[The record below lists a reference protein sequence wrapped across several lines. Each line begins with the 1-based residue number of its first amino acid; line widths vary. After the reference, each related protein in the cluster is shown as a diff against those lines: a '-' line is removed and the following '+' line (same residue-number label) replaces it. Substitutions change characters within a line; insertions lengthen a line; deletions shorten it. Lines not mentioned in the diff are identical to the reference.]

1 MKIKKLIDRKA
12 HEVEF
17 VNMAQLEKKLINDI
31 SNLDILIF
39 DRSIIK
45 NRLVKK
51 LLSRFSSRSLIIKG
65 EEKIK
70 SIENYSSLIEK
81 IIKKGIQRKSII
93 YSFGGGTIGDLSG
106 FLAST
111 IMRGIE
117 HVMIPTSLLAMVDSA
132 IGGKTGINSKF
143 GKNLIGTFNLPKKV
157 FISSDFLKSLPKR
170 EISCGFAEII
180 KYSLIDSKQLH
191 KLLIS
196 QSKIDINKLIKLSI
210 NSKFKYIGDYR
221 EKLNSKNSRA
231 ILNFGHTIGHAI
243 ENSNFYKGNLKHGEA
258 ISLGMI
264 VELKISSLFNYYPE
278 KVTNLIEL
286 LKKYKLPVNYSKY
299 INKKTIPT
307 LIKRIAFDKK
317 IINKDV
323 NFVLIGKSGGF
334 IKKISIKNHKD
345 VKNIYNFMNA
355 DYFLFDYK
363 PEINELPGGNA
374 KSFDWN
380 IIKNIQICIIQ
391 RFNRFHSRTIYFRNI
406 FDFYCIYFRLNH
418 SKPNFKKH

>member
-17 VNMAQLEKKLINDI
+17 LNIAQLEKKLINDI

-51 LLSRFSSRSLIIKG
+51 LLSKFSSRSLIIKG

-278 KVTNLIEL
+278 KVTDLIEL

-299 INKKTIPT
+299 INKKTIPAI
-307 LIKRIAFDKK
+307 IKRIAFDKK

-334 IKKISIKNHKD
+334 IKKISIRDLKS
-345 VKNIYNFMNA
+345 ILYQ
-355 DYFLFDYK
+355 
-363 PEINELPGGNA
+363 IN
-374 KSFDWN
+374 
-380 IIKNIQICIIQ
+380 
-391 RFNRFHSRTIYFRNI
+391 
-406 FDFYCIYFRLNH
+406 
-418 SKPNFKKH
+418 

>member
-17 VNMAQLEKKLINDI
+17 VNMAQLEKRLINDI

-51 LLSRFSSRSLIIKG
+51 LLSKFSSRSLIIKG

-180 KYSLIDSKQLH
+180 KYSLIDSKQLR

-278 KVTNLIEL
+278 KVTDLIE
-286 LKKYKLPVNYSKY
+286 
-299 INKKTIPT
+299 
-307 LIKRIAFDKK
+307 FDKK

-334 IKKISIKNHKD
+334 IKKISIRDLKS
-345 VKNIYNFMNA
+345 ILYQ
-355 DYFLFDYK
+355 
-363 PEINELPGGNA
+363 IN
-374 KSFDWN
+374 
-380 IIKNIQICIIQ
+380 
-391 RFNRFHSRTIYFRNI
+391 
-406 FDFYCIYFRLNH
+406 
-418 SKPNFKKH
+418 

>member
-17 VNMAQLEKKLINDI
+17 VNIAQLEKKLINDI

-51 LLSRFSSRSLIIKG
+51 LLRKFSSRSLIIKG

-180 KYSLIDSKQLH
+180 KYSLIDSKQLR

-286 LKKYKLPVNYSKY
+286 LTVLTSFNGKNW
-299 INKKTIPT
+299 PT
-307 LIKRIAFDKK
+307 LCPPP
-317 IINKDV
+317 
-323 NFVLIGKSGGF
+323 LPS
-334 IKKISIKNHKD
+334 
-345 VKNIYNFMNA
+345 YNVV
-355 DYFLFDYK
+355 
-363 PEINELPGGNA
+363 
-374 KSFDWN
+374 
-380 IIKNIQICIIQ
+380 
-391 RFNRFHSRTIYFRNI
+391 
-406 FDFYCIYFRLNH
+406 
-418 SKPNFKKH
+418 

>member
-17 VNMAQLEKKLINDI
+17 LNIAQLEKKLINDI
-31 SNLDILIF
+31 SNLDVLIF

-51 LLSRFSSRSLIIKG
+51 LLSKFSSRSLIIKG

-180 KYSLIDSKQLH
+180 KSVSYTHL
-191 KLLIS
+191 
-196 QSKIDINKLIKLSI
+196 
-210 NSKFKYIGDYR
+210 
-221 EKLNSKNSRA
+221 
-231 ILNFGHTIGHAI
+231 T
-243 ENSNFYKGNLKHGEA
+243 
-258 ISLGMI
+258 
-264 VELKISSLFNYYPE
+264 
-278 KVTNLIEL
+278 
-286 LKKYKLPVNYSKY
+286 LPTK
-299 INKKTIPT
+299 
-307 LIKRIAFDKK
+307 A
-317 IINKDV
+317 
-323 NFVLIGKSGGF
+323 
-334 IKKISIKNHKD
+334 
-345 VKNIYNFMNA
+345 
-355 DYFLFDYK
+355 
-363 PEINELPGGNA
+363 
-374 KSFDWN
+374 
-380 IIKNIQICIIQ
+380 
-391 RFNRFHSRTIYFRNI
+391 
-406 FDFYCIYFRLNH
+406 
-418 SKPNFKKH
+418 

>member
-17 VNMAQLEKKLINDI
+17 VNIAQLEKKLINDI

-39 DRSIIK
+39 DRNIIK

-51 LLSRFSSRSLIIKG
+51 LLSKFSSRSLIIKG

-191 KLLIS
+191 KLPVSYTHL
-196 QSKIDINKLIKLSI
+196 
-210 NSKFKYIGDYR
+210 
-221 EKLNSKNSRA
+221 
-231 ILNFGHTIGHAI
+231 T
-243 ENSNFYKGNLKHGEA
+243 
-258 ISLGMI
+258 
-264 VELKISSLFNYYPE
+264 
-278 KVTNLIEL
+278 
-286 LKKYKLPVNYSKY
+286 LPTTSPV
-299 INKKTIPT
+299 
-307 LIKRIAFDKK
+307 
-317 IINKDV
+317 
-323 NFVLIGKSGGF
+323 
-334 IKKISIKNHKD
+334 
-345 VKNIYNFMNA
+345 
-355 DYFLFDYK
+355 
-363 PEINELPGGNA
+363 
-374 KSFDWN
+374 
-380 IIKNIQICIIQ
+380 
-391 RFNRFHSRTIYFRNI
+391 
-406 FDFYCIYFRLNH
+406 
-418 SKPNFKKH
+418 